1 MRKELLGLIAG
12 AGMAA
17 GFGCARKNLEQ
28 PSPGVVSPTP
38 IVEQMKTP
46 LPSTQT
52 PFVVETPAS
61 IQTPEPTTPE
71 VKAAPCVTI
80 PDEYCASG
88 DIIEWEFQGIPRK
101 LVGLRLPPNVP
112 IFAPRDDTIR
122 KTTVNQPSP
131 FAGFMATL
139 LALGRPVPSYA
150 FYGDLRFESM
160 IEQKAKKGDII
171 ARTQDTG
178 TKMFGDY
185 SVVLWVSQTDP
196 ETKKAFT
203 PEDLLKEMFPN
214 IYSKPHK
221 KASYEGEI
229 KPSYINVFSDNPV
242 PK

>member
-1 MRKELLGLIAG
+1 MGFIRKPFFWLAILIVIIIALGFSIFNFEPNLINISSPNKKFTSKSYKKPKPG
-12 AGMAA
+12 S
-17 GFGCARKNLEQ
+17 CQVLEQ
-28 PSPGVVSPTP
+28 
-38 IVEQMKTP
+38 K
-46 LPSTQT
+46 
-52 PFVVETPAS
+52 
-61 IQTPEPTTPE
+61 
-71 VKAAPCVTI
+71 
-80 PDEYCASG
+80 YCSEG
-88 DIIEWEFQGIPRK
+88 KLIEWEFQGIPRK